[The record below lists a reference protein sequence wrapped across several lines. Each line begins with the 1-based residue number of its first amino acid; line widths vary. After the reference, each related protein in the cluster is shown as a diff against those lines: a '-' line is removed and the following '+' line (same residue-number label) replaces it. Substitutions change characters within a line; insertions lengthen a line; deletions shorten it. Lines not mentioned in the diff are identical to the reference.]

1 MTDVIIIEREYGC
14 GAGAIARN
22 LANQLGWSLWDREL
36 CAEIAKQLHTDV
48 DAVES
53 REERLDPAFYRL
65 MKVFMR
71 GSYEES
77 YGGKGL
83 ELLDA
88 EHLSNHFEKVI
99 KDVASRGNCVIVGR
113 AAPWFLRERPNT
125 LSVFLYAPYQDKVR
139 RIMGQGKGR
148 EEAEHLV
155 QEIDRERAAFVKKYY
170 GKTWPS
176 RELYH
181 LMLNTNI
188 GNDNVIRMILAE
200 MNLLDKRNIATA

>member
-1 MTDVIIIEREYGC
+1 MTNVITIEREYGS
-14 GAGAIARN
+14 GAGAIAKI

-36 CAEIAKQLHTDV
+36 CAEIANRLNTDV

-53 REERLDPAFYRL
+53 REERLDPMFHRL
-65 MKVFMR
+65 VRVFMR
-71 GSYEES
+71 GSFEES
-77 YGGKGL
+77 YGGRGL

-99 KDVASRGNCVIVGR
+99 TDVASRGKCVIVGR
-113 AAPWFLRERPNT
+113 AAPWFLRDRPNT
-125 LSVFLYAPYQDKVR
+125 LSVFLYAPHEDKVR
-139 RIMGQGKGR
+139 RVMGQKRSR

-155 QEIDRERAAFVKKYY
+155 EEIDRERAAFIKKYY
-170 GKTWPS
+170 GKVWPS

-181 LMLNTNI
+181 LMLNTKI

-200 MNLLDKRNIATA
+200 IDILDKRNVATA